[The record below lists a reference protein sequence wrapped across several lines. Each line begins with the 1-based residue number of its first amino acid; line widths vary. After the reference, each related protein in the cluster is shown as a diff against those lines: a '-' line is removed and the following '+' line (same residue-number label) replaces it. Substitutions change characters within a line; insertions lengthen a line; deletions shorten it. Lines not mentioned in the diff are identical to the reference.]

1 MKRFWASKVRAS
13 SIAIVIGLCAAVMV
27 AILAVVGVKR
37 GHDFKSGGA
46 RRPAGVPECISLLRK
61 AIANKPA
68 LVSSVSALLDA
79 AKSKMSGD
87 KFDPALIV
95 VTYRDHNSEVK
106 DVVVQVYHNSPAGR
120 PHVLNEAGVVRSRL
134 GDDLFES
141 ADNFLG
147 LIYDR
152 VSYLGEESETDR
164 VQRAFQFGLRGD
176 LTLLRE
182 QTVDPLRVV
191 AIMP

>member
-13 SIAIVIGLCAAVMV
+13 SIAIVIGFCAAVLV

-37 GHDFKSGGA
+37 GHDLKTAA
-46 RRPAGVPECISLLRK
+46 RKPAGVPECISLLRK

-68 LVSSVSALLDA
+68 LVSSVSALLNA
-79 AKSKMSGD
+79 AKSKISGD

-106 DVVVQVYHNSPAGR
+106 DVVVQVYHNSPVGR
-120 PHVLNEAGVVRSRL
+120 PHVLNEAGVVRTRL

-147 LIYDR
+147 L
-152 VSYLGEESETDR
+152 STT
-164 VQRAFQFGLRGD
+164 A
-176 LTLLRE
+176 
-182 QTVDPLRVV
+182 
-191 AIMP
+191 